1 MSGDKPLPSV
11 RRRDYALARGQTEFI
26 SEARAA
32 AMLDAN
38 PWAGAT
44 LLILLAIVVTGYLWA
59 STAILDEVTVGQG
72 RVVPS
77 SREQLVQ
84 SLEGGILSE
93 MLVREG
99 DKVEKDQVL
108 LRIDDTRF
116 GAPLRETR
124 SRQHAL
130 RAATA
135 RLLAE
140 AEGVSPRFPADI
152 GRELVRIETNLY
164 TSRKQQLEESLA
176 ALKRSFQLAEEELNK
191 TAPLAKQGV
200 VSEVEVLRL
209 QRQVNDLRANLQERL
224 NRFRADARAE
234 LAKNEAELAALAE
247 VSTARADQVRRTVV
261 RSPMRGTVKNVR
273 VSTVGGVIQPGV
285 DIMEIVPLEDQL
297 LIEARIRPSDVA
309 FLRPGLAAMVKI
321 SAYDY
326 SIYGG
331 LEGTLEQISAD
342 TIRDDRKQDESY
354 YRVLV
359 RTKYSALRNKDVDL
373 PIIPGMTA
381 TVEIL
386 TGQKTV
392 LDYLLKPLL
401 KARDGALRE
410 R

>member
-1 MSGDKPLPSV
+1 MSDAPPPTLK
-11 RRRDYALARGQTEFI
+11 RRDFALARSHSAFV
-26 SEARAA
+26 SEAKAA

-44 LLILLAIVVTGYLWA
+44 LLILLAVLVTGYLWA
-59 STAILDEVTVGQG
+59 STAVLDEVTVGSG

-84 SLEGGILSE
+84 SLEGGILAE
-93 MLVREG
+93 LLVREG
-99 DKVEKDQVL
+99 DVVEKDQVL

-130 RAATA
+130 RAALA
-135 RLLAE
+135 RLQAE
-140 AEGVSPRFPADI
+140 AEGIAPRFPADI
-152 GRELVRIETNLY
+152 SRELVRIETNLY
-164 TSRKQQLEESLA
+164 NSRKQQLEESLT
-176 ALKRSFQLAEEELNK
+176 ALRRSFQLAEEELNK

-200 VSEVEVLRL
+200 VSDVEVLRL

-234 LAKNEAELAALAE
+234 LAKNEADLAALME
-247 VSTARADQVRRTVV
+247 IGTARADQVRRTVV
-261 RSPMRGTVKNVR
+261 RSPMRGTVKNVK
-273 VSTVGGVIQPGV
+273 VTTVGGVIQPGV
-285 DIMEIVPLEDQL
+285 DIMEIVPLEDRL

-309 FLRPGLAAMVKI
+309 FLRPGLPAMVKI
-321 SAYDY
+321 SAYDF

-331 LEGTLEQISAD
+331 LEGTVEQISAD
-342 TIRDDRKQDESY
+342 TIRDERKSDESY

-359 RTKYSALRNKDVDL
+359 RTKTSGLRGRDGEL

-386 TGQKTV
+386 TGHKTV
-392 LDYLLKPLL
+392 LDYLLKPIL
-401 KARDGALRE
+401 KARDTALRE